1 MHNEKND
8 LAADKIN
15 FNKHVELLVSKEEST
30 GTIKD
35 FIVSCLK
42 NLILV
47 KNCSNLQKVF
57 RIAADVCCF
66 VHNIKK
72 RLLKQEPYSMSLIF
86 KEIESK
92 LKWIK
97 VIQKPLYE
105 DNRCEKQLKHYL
117 GTYFDANHIVL
128 CEGRLNKSDLDIS
141 SKNPILL
148 LKNGN
153 VNLLIILEAHLRTK
167 HGGVKDTLLQIPWQ
181 YWLIQVVKYLIIRS
195 VYVND

>member
-15 FNKHVELLVSKEEST
+15 FNKNVELLVSKEEST

-72 RLLKQEPYSMSLIF
+72 RLLKQEPYPMSLIF

-105 DNRCEKQLKHYL
+105 DNRYEKKLKHYL

-128 CEGRLNKSDLDIS
+128 CKGRLNKSDLDIS

-153 VNLLIILEAHLRTK
+153 VILLIILEAHLRTQ
-167 HGGVKDTLLQIPWQ
+167 HGGVKDTLLQIPSQ
-181 YWLIQVVKYLIIRS
+181 YWLIQVVKCLIIRS
-195 VYVND
+195 VYVNN